1 MLTKSEEKAM
11 IELESKDYYLALA
24 VLDQVKIN
32 TLFARS
38 VLEQNIGGKVFADCA
53 DSPRAFYVVHS
64 YGMSLLFGHRGD
76 EVFERSLFDYL
87 TNKAETRR
95 TAEWLQ
101 ADPAGDWTSLI
112 DSIRTMHNGMLDN
125 GAEISETN
133 NPRAI
138 QLNTRVNFRFDRQAY
153 LTAREQYFKQ
163 DELIVQ
169 TTKEQFDALAE
180 GVVPRFFWRDAA
192 HFESEGIG
200 YTLLRD
206 GEIAATA
213 FSACCAQ
220 NQLEIGIETA
230 HKYRGKGY
238 ALSVSSALI
247 DYCLERGLEPV
258 WACRL
263 ENEGSYN
270 LAQKLGFVPVLN
282 LPYYRLAY

>member
-1 MLTKSEEKAM
+1 M
-11 IELESKDYYLALA
+11 IELESKDYYLALPL
-24 VLDQVKIN
+24 LDQVKIN

-38 VLEQNIGGKVFADCA
+38 VLEQNIDGKVFTDCA

-64 YGMSLLFGHRGD
+64 YGMSLLFGERGD
-76 EVFERSLFDYL
+76 EAFEDSLFDYL
-87 TNKAETRR
+87 TNKAETRQ

-101 ADPAGDWTSLI
+101 ADPARDWTGLI
-112 DSIRTMHNGMLDN
+112 DSIRTSHNGTLVTGVDLP
-125 GAEISETN
+125 ESN

-153 LTAREQYFKQ
+153 LTAKEQFFKQ

-169 TTKEQFDALAE
+169 TTKEQFGALTE

-192 HFESEGIG
+192 HFEAEGIG

-238 ALSVSSALI
+238 AFSVSSALI